1 MLHSTTRSGIE
12 YKRVVLDER
21 RIEGTKELGKEAKRH
36 GVEEMDHIGDER
48 GIETVVAV
56 VQMFKEERR
65 MRQMERDEERRKCEQ
80 ELRLRDEENAR
91 REEYNTRQIEIL
103 QSLVQGIQLQGEA
116 VAKRAEGQKD
126 VKVQKLTEEDD
137 IVAYIATFERLMIAY
152 EVKHDRWVFKLASSL
167 VGKAQQAYASLNAED
182 ASDYDRVKKAILQ
195 RYDITE

>member
-1 MLHSTTRSGIE
+1 MSEVGCEKTTKISELSIFHRIKKLMLHSTTRSGIE
-12 YKRVVLDER
+12 YKRVVMDER
-21 RIEGTKELGKEAKRH
+21 RIEGTNELGKEAERH

-48 GIETVVAV
+48 GVDTVVAV

-65 MRQMERDEERRKCEQ
+65 MRQMERDEERRKWEQ

-91 REEYNTRQIEIL
+91 REECNTRQIEIL

-137 IVAYIATFERLMIAY
+137 IVCL
-152 EVKHDRWVFKLASSL
+152 HCNL
-167 VGKAQQAYASLNAED
+167 
-182 ASDYDRVKKAILQ
+182 
-195 RYDITE
+195 